1 MKLKTIAIGVS
12 LSVVAMGVSA
22 GNDAVNSGEY
32 IAFFDHTL
40 PIEERLDDISARLT
54 DKEKGHMITLWNEGV
69 PRYGLKSFMPGE
81 ALHGLAAPRKNA
93 ATVFPQSIGLAATW
107 QPEALKRMGD
117 AVSDEARA
125 QYHNGP
131 VIKDGKRGP
140 LTFWSPV
147 INIARDPRWGR
158 TQEAYGEDPLL
169 NGVMASAYV
178 KGLQGDHPKYLK
190 TAAGAKHFVANNE
203 EHNRFNGNAN
213 ISEKQLREYYFPAYK
228 QVVEEANAQI
238 VMTAYNKLNNE
249 PAVTNT
255 WLVRDVLRGEW
266 GFDGFVLG
274 DYGSVL
280 MTTKGWGE
288 RSFHGHDIYDNY
300 VDATAAVLNAE
311 TLDFDNTRLFRQE
324 AMTAIAQNK
333 TTSAQLDRAFRNT
346 MRVGLRLGMFDPE
359 ELSPWKDI
367 PFETMTTFKPLAL
380 ELAEKSMVLLQNE
393 PVNSQPVLPID
404 KSTVKSVAV
413 IGPNAN
419 VLNFG
424 TYSGTA
430 KDPIT
435 PLQGIRD
442 YLGDD
447 IDVIYVP
454 WTQNQGELNPIP
466 LESITLLDNQGL
478 GVWTA
483 DYYTNRNGSG
493 KPVANNTVGNIDFDF
508 GNKPPHKDLGNEHFA
523 VKYTT
528 TIVPPQSGLYTLGVE
543 SQGYEMVFDIDG
555 STILRDHGNNSE
567 PLRTTAELELD
578 SQKTYT
584 FTVLAMEKRGS
595 SERSV
600 KFGWELPSEDSIY
613 EGAELEAAKKADV
626 VIAVMGLST
635 EYERES
641 IDRTSEGLPSEQIDL
656 LRSII
661 KVNPKT
667 AVVLQ
672 SGSSIESPWLKSNV
686 PAILQSWYPG
696 EQGGAAIA
704 NTLFGDNNP
713 GGKLPLT
720 FVKSWSD
727 LPAFNDY
734 DISKGRTYLYFD
746 KEPLWA
752 FGHGLSYTQFALSD
766 MKIKSSKVAK
776 DGHIDVTVTVENT
789 GKKAGDEVVQV
800 YITDMFERSE
810 KPKQRLKAFERV
822 SLEAGESKQV
832 NLSIDVSDLAY
843 WDEKTKGWM
852 LGDKYEIRV
861 GNASDNILLTDTIN
875 VE

>member
-1 MKLKTIAIGVS
+1 MKLKMIAIGVS
-12 LSVVAMGVSA
+12 LSAAAMGVSA
-22 GNDAVNSGEY
+22 ENNAGHSGEY

-81 ALHGLAAPRKNA
+81 ALHGLAAPRNNA

-107 QPEALKRMGD
+107 QPEALQRMGD

-169 NGVMASAYV
+169 NGIMASHYV

-228 QVVEEANAQI
+228 QVVQDANAQI
-238 VMTAYNKLNNE
+238 VMTAYNRLNNE

-288 RSFHGHDIYDNY
+288 RSFHGHEIYDNY

-393 PVNSQPVLPID
+393 PVNSQPILPID
-404 KSTVKSVAV
+404 KATTKSVAI

-447 IDVIYVP
+447 IDVMYVP

-508 GNKPPHKDLGNEHFA
+508 GNKPPHEGLNSENFA

-555 STILRDHGNNSE
+555 STIFRDHGNNSE

-600 KFGWELPSEDSIY
+600 KFGWELPSEDTSY

-656 LRSII
+656 LRSIV

-696 EQGGAAIA
+696 EQGGSAIA

-734 DISKGRTYLYFD
+734 DITKGRTYLYFE

-752 FGHGLSYTQFALSD
+752 FGHGLSYTDFALSD
-766 MKIKSSKVAK
+766 LKIGSKVTK
-776 DGHIDVTVTVENT
+776 DGQVAATVTIENT
-789 GKKAGDEVVQV
+789 GKVAGDEVVQIYV
-800 YITDMFERSE
+800 TDMFERSE
-810 KPKQRLKAFERV
+810 KPIQRLKAFDRV
-822 SLEAGESKQV
+822 SLEAGEKRDIT
-832 NLSIDVSDLAY
+832 LTFDVADLAY
-843 WDEKTKGWM
+843 WDEKTKDWM

-861 GNASDNILLTDTIN
+861 GNASDNILLTETIT

>member
-1 MKLKTIAIGVS
+1 MKLKTIAIGAS
-12 LSVVAMGVSA
+12 LSAAAMGVSA
-22 GNDAVNSGEY
+22 ENSAENNGEY

-40 PIEERLDDISARLT
+40 TIEERLDDISARLT
-54 DKEKGHMITLWNEGV
+54 DKEKGNMITLWNEGV

-81 ALHGLAAPRKNA
+81 ALHGLASPRKNA

-107 QPEALKRMGD
+107 QPEALQQMGD

-131 VIKDGKRGP
+131 VIRDGKRGP

-228 QVVEEANAQI
+228 QVVQDANAQI

-393 PVNSQPVLPID
+393 PVNSQPILPID
-404 KSTVKSVAV
+404 KATTKSVAI

-447 IDVIYVP
+447 FDVMYVP

-508 GNKPPHKDLGNEHFA
+508 GNKPPHEGLNSENFA

-555 STILRDHGNNSE
+555 STIFRDHGNNSE

-584 FTVLAMEKRGS
+584 LTVLAMEKRGS
-595 SERSV
+595 SERTV
-600 KFGWELPSEDSIY
+600 KFGWELPSEDTSY

-656 LRSII
+656 LRSIV

-696 EQGGAAIA
+696 EQGGSAIA

-734 DISKGRTYLYFD
+734 DITKGRTYLYFE

-752 FGHGLSYTQFALSD
+752 FGHGLSYTEFALSD
-766 MKIKSSKVAK
+766 LKIGSKVTK
-776 DGHIDVTVTVENT
+776 DGQVAATVTIENT
-789 GKKAGDEVVQV
+789 GKVAGDEVVQLYV
-800 YITDMFERSE
+800 TDMFERSE
-810 KPKQRLKAFERV
+810 KPIQRLKAFDRV
-822 SLEAGESKQV
+822 SLEAGEKRDIT
-832 NLSIDVSDLAY
+832 LTFDVADLAY
-843 WDEKTKGWM
+843 WDEKTKDWM

-861 GNASDNILLTDTIN
+861 GNASDNILLNETIT